1 MDTILR
7 GLDYGM
13 ISSLLSEEEIL
24 VQHTARDFVEAE
36 VLPVITQHH
45 RDETFPEELV
55 PRLGALGYLGSVYP
69 EEYGG
74 AGLGAVAYGLLNQEL
89 ERGDSALRSFVSVQT
104 SLVMY
109 PIWAFGSDEQ
119 KRRWLPVLASGKAI
133 GCFGLTEPDAGSDPG
148 AMRTRASRTTNGWIL
163 SGAKMWITNGT
174 IADLA
179 IVWARDDQGEVQG
192 FIVERG
198 FHGFSA
204 PKMVGKLSLRASITS
219 ELLLDE
225 VPVPE
230 ANRLPGAQGLAAPL
244 KCLTQARYSVAW
256 GVIGAAMAC
265 YETALRYAG
274 ERIQFGKPIAAF
286 QLSQRKLVW
295 MVTEITKAQLLAVQ
309 LGRLKEQN
317 RLRYQLVA
325 LAKRNNVWM
334 ARECARLARELLGA
348 NGIID
353 EYPVMRHLMNLE
365 SVYTYEGT
373 HEMHTLIVGEDITGL
388 SAFN

>member
-55 PRLGALGYLGSVYP
+55 PRLGELGYLGSVYP

-119 KRRWLPVLASGKAI
+119 KRRWLPALASGKAI

-148 AMRTRASRTTNGWIL
+148 AMRTRASRTTDGWVL

-174 IADLA
+174 IAHLA

-198 FHGFSA
+198 FNGFSA

-230 ANRLPGAQGLAAPL
+230 ANRLPGAHGLAAPL

-373 HEMHTLIVGEDITGL
+373 HEMHTLIVGEDLTGL

>member
-24 VQHTARDFVEAE
+24 VQHTAREFVEAE

-55 PRLGALGYLGSVYP
+55 PRLGELGYLGSVYP

-119 KRRWLPVLASGKAI
+119 KRRWLPALASGKAI

-148 AMRTRASRTTNGWIL
+148 AMRTRASRTAGGWVL

-174 IADLA
+174 IAHLA
-179 IVWARDDQGEVQG
+179 IVWAKDEQGEVHG

-198 FHGFSA
+198 FKGFSA

-219 ELLLDE
+219 ELLLDN

-230 ANRLPGAQGLAAPL
+230 ANRLPGAHGLAAPL

-286 QLSQRKLVW
+286 QLSQQKLVW

-334 ARECARLARELLGA
+334 ARECARMARELLGA

>member
-1 MDTILR
+1 M
-7 GLDYGM
+7 
-13 ISSLLSEEEIL
+13 
-24 VQHTARDFVEAE
+24 
-36 VLPVITQHH
+36 
-45 RDETFPEELV
+45 
-55 PRLGALGYLGSVYP
+55 PRLGAMGYLGSVYP

-104 SLVMY
+104 SLAMY
-109 PIWAFGSDEQ
+109 SIWAFGSDEQ
-119 KRRWLPVLASGKAI
+119 KRRWLPALASGKAI

-148 AMRTRASRTTNGWIL
+148 AMRTRASRTTDGWVL

-179 IVWARDDQGEVQG
+179 IVWAKDDQGEVQG

-198 FHGFSA
+198 FKGFSA

-230 ANRLPGAQGLAAPL
+230 ANRLPGAHGLAAPL

-265 YETALRYAG
+265 YEAALRYAG

-286 QLSQRKLVW
+286 QLSQQKLVW

-334 ARECARLARELLGA
+334 ARECARMARELLGA
-348 NGIID
+348 NGILD

-373 HEMHTLIVGEDITGL
+373 HEMHTLIVGEDLTGL